1 MFGKSLKSGQFRII
15 GIETIYLIYNS
26 TPPPLYLLN
35 QIFRLK
41 RTKSGK
47 GAWNITTFPAG
58 TYSLNIESEKNVFY
72 RLREYW
78 LFFFQTH
85 E

>member
-1 MFGKSLKSGQFRII
+1 MFGKSLKSSQFRII
-15 GIETIYLIYNS
+15 GAASLKIKNADSIWIETIYLIYNFF
-26 TPPPLYLLN
+26 LLN

-72 RLREYW
+72 RLREY
-78 LFFFQTH
+78 
-85 E
+85 